1 MSRARS
7 LQGIIKAALGARPMR
22 NEPTDR
28 IDRLTRATDR
38 SIFGDGTL
46 YLCWRKEVKLGKKRR
61 KRARLTPAT
70 SDNKTFV
77 YV

>member
-1 MSRARS
+1 MSRAGS

-22 NEPTDR
+22 NEPIDR
-28 IDRLTRATDR
+28 INRLTRAIDR
-38 SIFGDGTL
+38 SIFGDGIL
-46 YLCWRKEVKLGKKRR
+46 YLCWSKEVKPGKKKR

-77 YV
+77 CV